1 MLPFFLV
8 AHLAILEQSDIGQ
21 VHWSASLRSVAKQGS
36 KKEHCPTDI
45 AQKSR
50 DEHCEKLVLLEKQGG
65 LEQFI
70 DFIALGRS
78 RRKRGEC
85 SKRTRDTRLTRLG
98 ADEERYQ
105 SILRKC
111 KPERLLRVK
120 RVKPVTLL
128 RYSDH
133 VDDFVLWCR
142 RHQKSANTCRLA
154 DKALSVYMNVL
165 FEDGATLTS
174 AGYTLFGFIALKTVP
189 DKAERDMMP
198 LARCALTAW
207 RRSKHGTSRVG
218 VPPQV
223 IYHFAKF
230 CVEAG
235 IVNAATYARPSEI
248 LQLRGRD
255 LVRSVP
261 AFATQC
267 GVLFGNSEFGETSK
281 AGVSDDVVLA
291 DSPHRPWAHRILQ
304 KLIRRFA
311 GDDVLLFDILLAK
324 YEELFRK
331 FSAKHGLDQ
340 LCLLLTPVDTVAHR
354 IRCHA
359 CTSYI

>member
-1 MLPFFLV
+1 MG
-8 AHLAILEQSDIGQ
+8 E
-21 VHWSASLRSVAKQGS
+21 
-36 KKEHCPTDI
+36 T
-45 AQKSR
+45 
-50 DEHCEKLVLLEKQGG
+50 
-65 LEQFI
+65 
-70 DFIALGRS
+70 
-78 RRKRGEC
+78 RRKHGES
-85 SKRTRDTRLTRLG
+85 SKRTKDTRLG
-98 ADEERYQ
+98 ADEERYRAIVRQ
-105 SILRKC
+105 C
-111 KPERLLRVK
+111 KPERMLRIK

-133 VDDFVLWCR
+133 VDDFLQWCR
-142 RHQKSANTCRLA
+142 RHRKSTNTCRLA

-189 DKAERDMMP
+189 DRAERDMLP

-207 RRSKHGTSRVG
+207 RHSKHGTSRVG

-230 CVEAG
+230 CVDAG
-235 IVNAATYARPSEI
+235 LVTAATAALLQYDLYARPSEI

-255 LVRSVP
+255 LVKSVP

-281 AGVSDDVVLA
+281 SGVADDVVLA

-311 GDDVLLFDILLAK
+311 GEDVLLFDISLAK

-331 FSAKHGLDQ
+331 FCAKHGIKPSAF
-340 LCLLLTPVDTVAHR
+340 TPHTIRHSGPSYDVLHAHR
-354 IRCHA
+354 TFEQVQARGRWASAQSVARYRKPGRLLMEASKLPAGMKVFSDIPLLNA
-359 CTSYI
+359 LGAILS